1 MMNEKVRYRTLF
13 ECGNALKQKCFRT
26 GEKVPADNGP
36 GHCEAP
42 HTISR
47 RIATRNNG
55 EMKNGQPA
63 QRARLTHDELIPIA
77 AYGAKATWPA
87 GFQLYQRGA
96 VADGVFIV
104 LDGHVLLR
112 NRIKVGRGFVPDIA
126 TSGQTFGS
134 EGLSQESVYVTDAN
148 ASEETRTLFLSGA
161 QFRAFVREHPGQ
173 ALPLLSQAM
182 SERAYLLEKLHELAA
197 LNVDQ
202 RLMSTLSHL
211 SADHTFTTED
221 GRLRLDNS
229 HHRLLCEMV
238 GATRE
243 SIALALSR
251 LVAAGIAER
260 DGMTFL
266 ITPGLLASR
275 ATNGAS
281 SKATVPLTQEMLR
294 PAFP

>member
-1 MMNEKVRYRTLF
+1 MVRSRIGDSNEQR
-13 ECGNALKQKCFRT
+13 Q
-26 GEKVPADNGP
+26 
-36 GHCEAP
+36 
-42 HTISR
+42 
-47 RIATRNNG
+47 
-55 EMKNGQPA
+55 EMRNGQA
-63 QRARLTHDELIPIA
+63 QLRRVRLTPEDLLPIA

-96 VADGVFIV
+96 PADGVFIV

-112 NRIKVGRGFVPDIA
+112 NRIKVGRGFVPVIA
-126 TSGQTFGS
+126 TVGQTFGG
-134 EGLSQESVYVTDAN
+134 EGLSPDGHYVTDAN

-161 QFRAFVREHPGQ
+161 QFRAFVREQPGQ
-173 ALPLLSQAM
+173 ALSLLSQTM
-182 SERAYLLEKLHELAA
+182 SERGHLLEKLHELAA

-211 SADHTFTTED
+211 SADRAFTAPD
-221 GRLRLDNS
+221 GRLKLENS

-251 LVAAGIAER
+251 LVSAGIAER
-260 DGMTFL
+260 EGMTFL
-266 ITPGLLASR
+266 IEPGSLSPEV
-275 ATNGAS
+275 TNGVEKS
-281 SKATVPLTQEMLR
+281 SSPPQTRELAR

>member
-1 MMNEKVRYRTLF
+1 
-13 ECGNALKQKCFRT
+13 
-26 GEKVPADNGP
+26 
-36 GHCEAP
+36 
-42 HTISR
+42 
-47 RIATRNNG
+47 
-55 EMKNGQPA
+55 MKNGQA
-63 QRARLTHDELIPIA
+63 RTQRPRLSPDDLLPIA

-96 VADGVFIV
+96 PADGVFIV

-112 NRIKVGRGFVPDIA
+112 NRIKVGRGFVPIIA
-126 TSGQTFGS
+126 TAGQTFGS
-134 EGLSQESVYVTDAN
+134 EGLSPDSTYVTDAN
-148 ASEETRTLFLSGA
+148 ASEETRTLFLSSA
-161 QFRAFVREHPGQ
+161 KFRAFVREH
-173 ALPLLSQAM
+173 
-182 SERAYLLEKLHELAA
+182 LLEKLHELAA

-211 SADHTFTTED
+211 SADRTFTTAD
-221 GRLRLDNS
+221 GRLKLDNS

-251 LVAAGIAER
+251 LVSAGIAER

-266 ITPGLLASR
+266 IQPSSLNSKHV
-275 ATNGAS
+275 NGATTKS
-281 SKATVPLTQEMLR
+281 VPLTQELLR